1 MGKILEI
8 NGPLVKLE
16 LPQTVI
22 GEQVQVG
29 AMGLIGEVIS
39 RDGNTAL
46 AQLYEDTAGLKPGEQ
61 ADGLG
66 WPLSVELGPGLLSA
80 IFDGVQR
87 PLDAVR
93 AKSGDRIARGVMV
106 PALSRERRWHFV
118 PDAAR
123 TQNSLLQGGDVLGT
137 VQETESISHC
147 ILVPP
152 LIHGELLELAPE
164 GDYTLDEVIARVKL
178 QGGMGGAGGAGGMGD
193 MASEPVDAG
202 KIEKLH
208 LFHRWPVRHPRPFK
222 QRDHAVIPLMTGQ
235 RILDTFYPLLKGGKA
250 AIPGPFGAGKTMLQ
264 QQIARWCNAEI
275 VIYVGCGERGNE
287 LADVLEFMPKLND
300 PHTGRP
306 LLERTLL
313 VANTSNM
320 PVVAREASIY
330 VGITIAEYFRDQGY
344 DVVMV
349 ADSTSRWA
357 EALREVAGRLGHM
370 PVEEGYPAYLG
381 SRLAAFYERAG
392 RVETLNGGHGS
403 VTLIGAVSP
412 PGGDFSEPVTSHTK
426 EIIQT
431 FWALSKELADARHYP
446 AVDWLE
452 SFSGSVPSAA
462 KWWAENVDPDWESAR
477 GEALSLLSTSEEL
490 QRIVNLV
497 GVEALTGEQRWT
509 LEGAALIKEGL
520 LQQSATDEVDSYA
533 SPEKQYVLLS
543 GLLQVYRHGMAL
555 VKLGAPA
562 RRLLQMPIMA
572 QARRWK
578 NQHTSEDVAALRE
591 KIAGIAA
598 EFERMAID
606 YVSPSPRPAL
616 LEEDG
621 AGGEGGV
628 KS

>member
-8 NGPLVKLE
+8 NGPLVKLAITE
-16 LPQTVI
+16 TVL
-22 GEQVQVG
+22 GEQVRVG
-29 AMGLIGEVIS
+29 ALGLVGEVIG
-39 RDGNTAL
+39 REGETAL
-46 AQLYEDTAGLKPGEQ
+46 AQLYEDTAGLRPGEE
-61 ADGLG
+61 AEGLG
-66 WPLSVELGPGLLSA
+66 YPLSVELGPGLLSS

-87 PLDAVR
+87 PLGAVR
-93 AKSGDRIARGVMV
+93 AKSGDRIARGVRV
-106 PALSRERRWHFV
+106 DALPRDKAWHFV
-118 PDAAR
+118 PHPDRRPGTA
-123 TQNSLLQGGDVLGT
+123 LGGGDVLGT
-137 VQETESISHC
+137 VQETPSIQHH

-152 LIHGELLELAPE
+152 DMHGELMELAPE
-164 GDYTLDEVIARVKL
+164 GDYTLDHAIGRVRR
-178 QGGMGGAGGAGGMGD
+178 AGGHID
-193 MASEPVDAG
+193 
-202 KIEKLH
+202 KLH
-208 LFHRWPVRHPRPFK
+208 LFHRWPVRQPRPFVR
-222 QRDHAVIPLMTGQ
+222 RDHAVQPLITGQ

-264 QQIARWCNAEI
+264 QQIARWCNAQI

-287 LADVLEFMPKLND
+287 LTDVLEFMPELKD

-306 LLERTLL
+306 LMERTLL

-357 EALREVAGRLGHM
+357 EALREVAGRLGQM

-392 RVETLNGGHGS
+392 RVETLSRGHGS

-452 SFSGSVPSAA
+452 SFSGYVASAA
-462 KWWAENVDPDWESAR
+462 QWWHENVDPSWAQAR
-477 GEALSLLSTSEEL
+477 SQALELLSESEEL

-497 GVEALTGEQRWT
+497 GVEALSSEQRWT
-509 LEGAALIKEGL
+509 LESATLIKEGL
-520 LQQSATDEVDSYA
+520 LQQSATDEVDSFA
-533 SPEKQYVLLS
+533 SPQKQFVLLTAM
-543 GLLQVYRHGMAL
+543 LEIYHQGMRL

-562 RRLLQMPIMA
+562 RKLMQLPVFA

-578 NQHTSEDVAALRE
+578 SQHTSEDLEAL
-591 KIAGIAA
+591 KAKTAGI
-598 EFERMAID
+598 
-606 YVSPSPRPAL
+606 RPAFDKL
-616 LEEDG
+616 ALDYEATAAPSRNEEVG
-621 AGGEGGV
+621 L
-628 KS
+628 

>member
-1 MGKILEI
+1 MGKIIEI
-8 NGPLVKLE
+8 NGPLVKLA
-16 LPQTVI
+16 LPETVL
-22 GEQVQVG
+22 GEQVRVG
-29 AMGLIGEVIS
+29 ALGLVGEVIG
-39 RDGNTAL
+39 RDGDTAL
-46 AQLYEDTAGLKPGEQ
+46 AQLYEDTAGLRPGET
-61 ADGLG
+61 AEGLG
-66 WPLSVELGPGLLSA
+66 YPLSVELGPGLLSA

-87 PLDAVR
+87 PLGAVR
-93 AKSGDRIARGVMV
+93 AKSGDRIARGVHV
-106 PALSRERRWHFV
+106 DALPRDRAWHFV
-118 PDAAR
+118 PHPDRRPGTALA
-123 TQNSLLQGGDVLGT
+123 GGDILGT
-137 VQETESISHC
+137 VQETPSIQHR

-152 LIHGELLELAPE
+152 NIRGELMELAPE
-164 GDYTLDEVIARVKL
+164 GDYTLEHVIGRVRRP
-178 QGGMGGAGGAGGMGD
+178 GGH
-193 MASEPVDAG
+193 VD
-202 KIEKLH
+202 KLH
-208 LFHRWPVRHPRPFK
+208 LFQRWPVRQPRPYAH
-222 QRDHAVIPLMTGQ
+222 RDHAVQPLITGQ

-264 QQIARWCNAEI
+264 HQIARWCNAQI

-287 LADVLEFMPKLND
+287 LTDVLESMPHLTD

-306 LLERTLL
+306 LMERTLL

-330 VGITIAEYFRDQGY
+330 VGITIAEYFRDQGF

-357 EALREVAGRLGHM
+357 EALREVSGRLGQM

-392 RVETLNGGHGS
+392 RVETLSGGHGS

-452 SFSGSVPSAA
+452 SFSGYVASAA
-462 KWWAENVDPDWESAR
+462 QWWHENVDPDWAQAR
-477 GEALSLLSTSEEL
+477 NEALELLSESEEL

-497 GVEALTGEQRWT
+497 GVEALSSEQRWT
-509 LEGAALIKEGL
+509 LESAGLIKEGL
-520 LQQSATDEVDSYA
+520 LQQSATDEVDSFA
-533 SPEKQYVLLS
+533 SPEKQFVLLAAM
-543 GLLQVYRHGMAL
+543 LEIFHQGMRL

-562 RRLLQMPIMA
+562 RKLLQLPLFA

-578 NQHTSEDVAALRE
+578 SQHASTDLDALKAKTAAIPAAFNKLALEYEATAPDSRQGKASAVANPAPPQRE
-591 KIAGIAA
+591 GQGGA
-598 EFERMAID
+598 
-606 YVSPSPRPAL
+606 PS
-616 LEEDG
+616 
-621 AGGEGGV
+621 
-628 KS
+628 